1 MTQLRDDL
9 LTPADAAKV
18 LGLTP
23 AAIVAMAS
31 RGVLPAILTAGGR
44 RLFWRRDVER
54 VAAARAER
62 LRAGEDAQ

>member
-9 LTPADAAKV
+9 LSPADAAKI

-23 AAIVAMAS
+23 AAIVAMAA
-31 RGVLPAILTAGGR
+31 RGALPAIRTAGGR

-54 VAAARAER
+54 VAASRAEE
-62 LRAGEDAQ
+62 RADGNEQ